1 MEFRASRQGLI
12 WSAVLILVGV
22 LLLVGQFTE
31 LSAWVWVALLAAAG
45 LGAFG
50 LYLTDRTDWGMLLA
64 TYVLWAIAV
73 LVALVTLEILQDE
86 AVAFYVLLV
95 IALPFFAVYLRDRA
109 LWWALIP
116 AYVLLAIAVMVG
128 LIGLGL
134 LEDELVASYVL
145 LAIAL
150 PFFVVYVRN
159 RTYWWALIPGGIL
172 AVIGLVFLIAQAAFA
187 YIGAL
192 VLIVVGAGLLV
203 RVFARR
209 ESASEAGEPEPHVP
223 PPTGTEAEEPGSERK
238 G

>member
-22 LLLVGQFTE
+22 LLLVNQFVE
-31 LSAWVWVALLAAAG
+31 LSAWVWVAVLAAAG
-45 LGAFG
+45 LGASG
-50 LYLTDRTDWGMLLA
+50 LYLADRTDWGMLLA
-64 TYVLWAIAV
+64 AYVLWAIAL
-73 LVALVTLEILQDE
+73 LVALVTSEILQDE

-109 LWWALIP
+109 MWWALIP

-128 LIGLGL
+128 LIGLGV

-159 RTYWWALIPGGIL
+159 RRYWWALIPGGIL
-172 AVIGLVFLIAQAAFA
+172 AVIGLIFLIAQAAFA

-192 VLIVVGAGLLV
+192 ILVFVGGALLV
-203 RVFARR
+203 RAFARR
-209 ESASEAGEPEPHVP
+209 EPAPGVP
-223 PPTGTEAEEPGSERK
+223 APTGTETEEPDSERT

>member
-22 LLLVGQFTE
+22 LLLVSQFVE

-50 LYLTDRTDWGMLLA
+50 LYLTDRSDWGMLLA
-64 TYVLWAIAV
+64 SYVLWAIAV
-73 LVALVTLEILQDE
+73 LVALVTSDVLHDE

-128 LIGLGL
+128 LIGLGV

-150 PFFVVYVRN
+150 PFFVVYVRD
-159 RTYWWALIPGGIL
+159 RRYWWALIPGGIL
-172 AVIGLVFLIAQAAFA
+172 AVIGLAFLAAQAAFV

-192 VLIVVGAGLLV
+192 VLVFVGVGLLV

-209 ESASEAGEPEPHVP
+209 EPARPVP
-223 PPTGTEAEEPGSERK
+223 APTGVEAEEPDSEREE
-238 G
+238 